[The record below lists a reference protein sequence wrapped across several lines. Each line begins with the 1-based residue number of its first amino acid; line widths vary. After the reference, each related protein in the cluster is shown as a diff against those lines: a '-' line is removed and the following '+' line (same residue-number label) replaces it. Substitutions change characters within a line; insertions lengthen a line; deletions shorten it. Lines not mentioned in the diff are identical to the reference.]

1 MSRVDR
7 SSPLSRLLAIVERV
21 ATGADGPPATN
32 VHSAPFVMYS
42 HCMDVAVTDFRAHLS
57 DWLQRVQTGSEI
69 VITERGIP
77 IARILGVEST
87 STLTRLIRE
96 GVIAQPLSDRRPPAA
111 NRQRPRPRR
120 PVADRVSEQR
130 R

>member
-57 DWLQRVQTGSEI
+57 DWLQRVQTGSRSSLPNEGFRSPD
-69 VITERGIP
+69 TRRGVP
-77 IARILGVEST
+77 
-87 STLTRLIRE
+87 STLTRLIRG
-96 GVIAQPLSDRRPPAA
+96 GVIAQPRAIAAHQQQTVNVLARAARR
-111 NRQRPRPRR
+111 
-120 PVADRVSEQR
+120 
-130 R
+130 